1 MPERLQK
8 IIAGAGVA
16 SRRKAEELIAAGRV
30 SVNGEVVTAPGSKA
44 DPAGDRILVD
54 GKLLEPA
61 PRRRYFAVNK
71 PKGCVATTSDP
82 QGRRTVMDLLDKRD
96 RKGLYPVG
104 RLDYNTEGLLL
115 LTNDG
120 DFANRIL
127 SAANGITK
135 TYEVKVS
142 GVPAAEQI
150 DKLRRGVRLDGRLAA
165 PVAVRMLRRAKNPW
179 YEVELAEGRNR
190 QIHRMFQS
198 IGFLVEKIRRVRIG
212 TLALGDLPPGKAR
225 ELRPAEIR
233 RLLAP
238 PLRRKSRP
246 GASARRRRPER
257 RRGAAVRRVP
267 AASRAKPLPTVGRG
281 GLASIWYALAEG
293 GQGRAGGPGQFAAA
307 AAFHRPRARPRS
319 GRLRVLG
326 FRRAVHLQPLRLHRS
341 VPLAAGQLHAPAA
354 LRRRRVDVGV
364 VRLHFVPAGEED
376 RARALSR
383 RVFA

>member
-1 MPERLQK
+1 MAERLQK

-44 DPAGDRILVD
+44 DLAGDRILVD

-165 PVAVRMLRRAKNPW
+165 PVAVRLLRRAKNPW

-225 ELRPAEIR
+225 ELRPAEVR

-238 PLRRKSRP
+238 PAAEEKPPRRKRAP
-246 GASARRRRPER
+246 KAAGETPRGRRPAR
-257 RRGAAVRRVP
+257 SRGKPRK
-267 AASRAKPLPTVGRG
+267 AASDRRA
-281 GLASIWYALAEG
+281 
-293 GQGRAGGPGQFAAA
+293 GRAC
-307 AAFHRPRARPRS
+307 
-319 GRLRVLG
+319 
-326 FRRAVHLQPLRLHRS
+326 
-341 VPLAAGQLHAPAA
+341 
-354 LRRRRVDVGV
+354 
-364 VRLHFVPAGEED
+364 
-376 RARALSR
+376 
-383 RVFA
+383 

>member
-44 DPAGDRILVD
+44 DLAGDRILVD

-238 PLRRKSRP
+238 PAAEEKPPRRKRAPKTAGDAPRGSRP
-246 GASARRRRPER
+246 
-257 RRGAAVRRVP
+257 
-267 AASRAKPLPTVGRG
+267 
-281 GLASIWYALAEG
+281 
-293 GQGRAGGPGQFAAA
+293 
-307 AAFHRPRARPRS
+307 ARPRGKPRKAAS
-319 GRLRVLG
+319 D
-326 FRRAVHLQPLRLHRS
+326 RRA
-341 VPLAAGQLHAPAA
+341 G
-354 LRRRRVDVGV
+354 
-364 VRLHFVPAGEED
+364 
-376 RARALSR
+376 RA
-383 RVFA
+383 